1 MITRSAKPHS
11 LPTFLI
17 PSFLKPQPSNRYLHN
32 RSNAVISI
40 PPPTPFVPDPQTFL
54 TLIGRQLSQHSAKI
68 PTWDTLFS
76 LSSKQLRGLGVEPAR
91 SRRYLLWWR
100 EKYRRGEY
108 GIGGDFQNVKDGVA
122 EVRAVEVPKKG
133 AEGKNVATLSPS
145 AVKKIV
151 VNLPPDVTMKNIN
164 ASEVKAVDGLKIRGA
179 HTIVGPYVEPLK
191 GTDGSVARLKVQEG
205 MWEQRRG
212 HKVDGGERR
221 KVNVRSKRAAKERGT
236 LKV

>member
-1 MITRSAKPHS
+1 M
-11 LPTFLI
+11 
-17 PSFLKPQPSNRYLHN
+17 
-32 RSNAVISI
+32 
-40 PPPTPFVPDPQTFL
+40 
-54 TLIGRQLSQHSAKI
+54 
-68 PTWDTLFS
+68 
-76 LSSKQLRGLGVEPAR
+76 
-91 SRRYLLWWR
+91 
-100 EKYRRGEY
+100 
-108 GIGGDFQNVKDGVA
+108 
-122 EVRAVEVPKKG
+122 EVPKKG